1 MPRPT
6 APRSSS
12 RNGPWRR
19 LLVPAIATGLALVA
33 LVGLGTWQVE
43 RLLWKTEL
51 LAALGLWAAWGT
63 VSWASVGL
71 AVPLCLVAI
80 GVLGLL
86 ASRHRI

>member
-1 MPRPT
+1 MKPR
-6 APRSSS
+6 AD
-12 RNGPWRR
+12 
-19 LLVPAIATGLALVA
+19 VVA
-33 LVGLGTWQVE
+33 LVIGLLG
-43 RLLWKTEL
+43 LL